1 MCLNIYFF
9 LPVISNDQNTDQS
22 NIKNVHAD
30 SNTCVS
36 SIITSKCNRVQP
48 AETGTLFV
56 PLTTVPVSNTIT
68 TPQTCYVRPS
78 DSALKVI
85 EENKS
90 TSSVYLN
97 NVSPTV
103 SAESSI
109 EINQKP
115 TNEVDGKSSANQTS
129 ASTKSLLEFQTL
141 QNTEVNSNEQ
151 HQLLG
156 HSLETNQNDVGDKSQ
171 TGEQNDSK
179 NGKDTPLFQFTV
191 PASKSCEFVTN
202 SVTVSS
208 PSTTSEN
215 KLPTIQFGSQ
225 VENSSKS
232 PTFTFGALKPNTKQ
246 STPVMQFGGPKLD
259 DKQSSPII
267 QFSVPKVDDKQL
279 TPIIQFGA
287 PKIDDKQST
296 PVLQFGTPKVDK
308 VSTPVMQFGAPKS
321 DTQQSISSLQFEAIK
336 ESESS
341 TSPLFKFGDNTKSSE
356 SIKPTET
363 VKFQFGSPKPDNTL
377 STESKNVGFRSNNTP
392 NQNLF
397 NFGKT
402 DPPKYD
408 TTVEKSSPKL
418 QFGALPVPVF
428 GTSNSD
434 QSKSQFSTSIVSQ
447 PVDNQGPKLVFGSQN
462 ADNKPA
468 TSASDMIF
476 VNNTANT
483 MFQFNSSTSKLNDK
497 TTEAPNSSFIF
508 SPIKPAPTFGGP
520 VSQDKPTF
528 QFNAQKIDE
537 PKTQFAT
544 PVFGSQ
550 TPNTGPFKFG
560 ANDKPVSFG
569 STFPTSNQPL
579 QFTNNTDKP
588 AEPFKFGS
596 TVPSSNAFQFSAN
609 KTENES
615 VKFGQ
620 VTNTFSTSGF
630 SGFSHP
636 TSQQT
641 TTFGSVPSPQPSPF
655 GNVASSSAAPTFGTI
670 APSPITFGAN
680 QGFQFGSTNNPA
692 VSNTSSTFTFGS
704 NSQPA
709 KPNGAFNFNAAP
721 TTQLPFKFG
730 QTQAAVP
737 TPQFGGTH
745 SQGIYCCKLAISI
758 L

>member
-1 MCLNIYFF
+1 M
-9 LPVISNDQNTDQS
+9 
-22 NIKNVHAD
+22 KNVHAD
-30 SNTCVS
+30 SDACVS
-36 SIITSKCNRVQP
+36 SIITSRCNRLQP

-56 PLTTVPVSNTIT
+56 PLTTVSVSNSIT
-68 TPQTCYVRPS
+68 TPQTYYVHPS

-90 TSSVYLN
+90 TSSVHLN
-97 NVSPTV
+97 NGGPIV
-103 SAESSI
+103 SAAPSTET
-109 EINQKP
+109 NQKP
-115 TNEVDGKSSANQTS
+115 TYEVDGKSSANQTPV
-129 ASTKSLLEFQTL
+129 STKSSLEFQTV
-141 QNTEVNSNEQ
+141 QSTEVNSNEK
-151 HQLLG
+151 HQLLD
-156 HSLETNQNDVGDKSQ
+156 HSLKTNKNDVGDKSES
-171 TGEQNDSK
+171 GEHNNSK
-179 NGKDTPLFQFTV
+179 NDKDTPLFQFTV
-191 PASKSCEFVTN
+191 PASKSGESVTN
-202 SVTVSS
+202 SMTVSS

-225 VENSSKS
+225 IENSKS
-232 PTFTFGALKPNTKQ
+232 PTFTFGTVKPTTKQ

-267 QFSVPKVDDKQL
+267 QFGGPKVDDKQP

-296 PVLQFGTPKVDK
+296 PVLQFGAPKVDNK

-321 DTQQSISSLQFEAIK
+321 DIQQSIPSLQFGAIK

-341 TSPLFKFGDNTKSSE
+341 TSPLFKFGDTAKSSE
-356 SIKPTET
+356 SIKPTEP
-363 VKFQFGSPKPDNTL
+363 VKFQFGSPKSDNTL
-377 STESKNVGFRSNNTP
+377 SSESKNIGFGSNNTP

-408 TTVEKSSPKL
+408 TTVEKSPPKL
-418 QFGALPVPVF
+418 QFGVLPAPVF

-434 QSKSQFSTSIVSQ
+434 QSKSQFSTSVVSQ
-447 PVDNQGPKLVFGSQN
+447 PIDNQGPKLVFGSQN

-468 TSASDMIF
+468 TSASGMIF
-476 VNNTANT
+476 GNNTANT

-508 SPIKPAPTFGGP
+508 SSNKPAPTFGGP
-520 VSQDKPTF
+520 ASQDKPTF
-528 QFNAQKIDE
+528 QFNAQKINE

-550 TPNTGPFKFG
+550 APTTGPFKFG
-560 ANDKPVSFG
+560 TNDKPASFG

-596 TVPSSNAFQFSAN
+596 PVPSSNAFQFSAN

-630 SGFSHP
+630 SGFGQP

-641 TTFGSVPSPQPSPF
+641 TTFGNVPSPQPSPF

-670 APSPITFGAN
+670 ASPSPITFGAN

-692 VSNTSSTFTFGS
+692 ASNTSSTFAFGS
-704 NSQPA
+704 NSQPT

-730 QTQAAVP
+730 QTPAAVP

-745 SQGIYCCKLAISI
+745 SQGIYCCKLTISI
-758 L
+758 F

>member
-1 MCLNIYFF
+1 M
-9 LPVISNDQNTDQS
+9 
-22 NIKNVHAD
+22 
-30 SNTCVS
+30 
-36 SIITSKCNRVQP
+36 
-48 AETGTLFV
+48 FV
-56 PLTTVPVSNTIT
+56 PLTTVSVSNTIT

-90 TSSVYLN
+90 TSSVHLN
-97 NVSPTV
+97 NDSPIV
-103 SAESSI
+103 SAAPSTKT
-109 EINQKP
+109 NQKP
-115 TNEVDGKSSANQTS
+115 TYEVDGKSSSNQTPI
-129 ASTKSLLEFQTL
+129 STKSSLEFQTL
-141 QNTEVNSNEQ
+141 QSTEVNSNEQ
-151 HQLLG
+151 HQLLD
-156 HSLETNQNDVGDKSQ
+156 HSLETNKNDVSDKCQ
-171 TGEQNDSK
+171 TGEQNNSK
-179 NGKDTPLFQFTV
+179 NDKNTPLFQFNV
-191 PASKSCEFVTN
+191 PASKSCEPVTN

-215 KLPTIQFGSQ
+215 KSPIIQFGSQ
-225 VENSSKS
+225 VDDSSKS

-259 DKQSSPII
+259 DKQSSPMI
-267 QFSVPKVDDKQL
+267 QFGVPKVDDKQL
-279 TPIIQFGA
+279 TPTIQFSA

-296 PVLQFGTPKVDK
+296 PVLQFGAPKVDNK

-321 DTQQSISSLQFEAIK
+321 DTQQSISSLQFGAIK

-341 TSPLFKFGDNTKSSE
+341 TSSPLFKFGDNAKSNE

-363 VKFQFGSPKPDNTL
+363 VKFQFGSPKSDNTL
-377 STESKNVGFRSNNTP
+377 SSESKNIGFGSNNTP

-397 NFGKT
+397 NFGKA

-408 TTVEKSSPKL
+408 TTVEKSPPKL
-418 QFGALPVPVF
+418 QFGVLPAPVF

-434 QSKSQFSTSIVSQ
+434 QTKSQFSTSVVSQ

-468 TSASDMIF
+468 TSAPGMIF
-476 VNNTANT
+476 GNNTANT

-508 SPIKPAPTFGGP
+508 SPNKPTPTFGGP
-520 VSQDKPTF
+520 ASQDKPTF

-544 PVFGSQ
+544 SVFGSQ
-550 TPNTGPFKFG
+550 TPTTGPFKFG
-560 ANDKPVSFG
+560 ANDKLSTFG

-596 TVPSSNAFQFSAN
+596 TVPSSNAFQFNAN

-630 SGFSHP
+630 SGFGHP

-641 TTFGSVPSPQPSPF
+641 TPFGNVPSPQPSPF
-655 GNVASSSAAPTFGTI
+655 GNVASSSTAPTFGTI
-670 APSPITFGAN
+670 ASPSPITFGTN
-680 QGFQFGSTNNPA
+680 QGFQFGSTNNPPA
-692 VSNTSSTFTFGS
+692 SNTSSTFNFGS
-704 NSQPA
+704 NSQPT

-730 QTQAAVP
+730 QTPAAVP

-745 SQGIYCCKLAISI
+745 SQGIYYCKLTISI